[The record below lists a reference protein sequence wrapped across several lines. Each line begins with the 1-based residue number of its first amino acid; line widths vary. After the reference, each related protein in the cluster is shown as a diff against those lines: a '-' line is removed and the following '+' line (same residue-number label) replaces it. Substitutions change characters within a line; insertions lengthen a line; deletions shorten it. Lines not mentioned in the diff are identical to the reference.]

1 MFAITTVNVNGIRA
15 TARKGGLE
23 WVKNQLDSD
32 AVQVFAMQEVRA
44 NEAETQKALAEAGL
58 DHFHL
63 AQAPSNRPGYAG
75 VLLLSKLPLHNVKV
89 GVGPKEFKDTG
100 RWVQAEVDTK
110 LGRVTVVSVYVHAGD
125 AEKPVQAEKYGFL
138 DAMTKWFKAVHKA
151 ESHYVVAGDLNVAHR
166 PEDLKNWKGNLK
178 NAGFLP
184 EERAY
189 FDNWFDKLGVVDTG
203 RRFAGDV
210 AGPYTWWSMRGQAFD
225 NDSGWRIDYLLAHPE
240 LAAKMHEV
248 KIDRAVSYAE
258 RWSDH
263 APVTTIFGAK

>member
-15 TARKGGLE
+15 AARKGGLE
-23 WVKNQLDSD
+23 WVKNQLERD

-44 NEAETQKALAEAGL
+44 NEAQTQAALAEAGL

-63 AQAPSNRPGYAG
+63 AQAPSNKPGYAG
-75 VLLLSKLPLHNVKV
+75 VLLLSKLPLQNVKV

-100 RWVQAEVDTK
+100 RWVQADVSTK
-110 LGRVTVVSVYVHAGD
+110 LGLVTVASVYVHAGD

-138 DAMTKWFKAVHKA
+138 DAMTKWFKNANKN

-166 PEDLKNWKGNLK
+166 AEDLKNWKGNLK

-189 FDNWFDKLGVVDTG
+189 FDNWFDKLGVIDTG
-203 RRFAGDV
+203 RKFAGDV

-225 NDSGWRIDYLLAHPE
+225 TDTGWRIDYLLANPE
-240 LAAKMHEV
+240 LAAKMQDV
-248 KIDRAVSYAE
+248 RIDRAASYAE

-263 APVTTIFGAK
+263 APVTTVFGAK